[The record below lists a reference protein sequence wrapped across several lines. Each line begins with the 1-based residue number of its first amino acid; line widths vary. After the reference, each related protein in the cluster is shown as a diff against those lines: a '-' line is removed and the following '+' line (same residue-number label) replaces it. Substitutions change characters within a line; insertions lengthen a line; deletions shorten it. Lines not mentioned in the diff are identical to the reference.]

1 MQLSPEALHAFKQLL
16 EQYTPGSAAAL
27 QQIGQALAPVLQEH
41 GANTRDVL
49 VIPMLRAI
57 WDSLQAQL
65 AALRAAAGLPAVAP
79 APPPW

>member
-1 MQLSPEALHAFKQLL
+1 MQVSPDALRAVQRLL
-16 EQYTPGSAAAL
+16 DGYSPGSAAAL

-41 GANTRDVL
+41 GAHTRDVL